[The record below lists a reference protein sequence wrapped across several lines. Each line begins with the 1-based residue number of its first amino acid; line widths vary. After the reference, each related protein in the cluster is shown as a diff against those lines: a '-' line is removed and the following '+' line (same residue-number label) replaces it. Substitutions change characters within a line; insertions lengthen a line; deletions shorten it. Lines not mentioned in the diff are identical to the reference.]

1 MGIALGGGS
10 IHGVAHVGVLKAFAE
25 KRLKFQ
31 FIAGTSAGAVVGVL
45 AAAQLPLG
53 QIELVA
59 RRIERPGVLNLSW
72 SGKGL
77 MQNARALRGALQR
90 LRKGEYCAN
99 EGNNGRRFLQLL
111 IHEKAKY
118 NHSRIGSD
126 LPPMWLCQY

>member
-1 MGIALGGGS
+1 MGTALGGGS
-10 IHGVAHVGVLKAFAE
+10 IHGVAHIGVLKAFAD

-31 FIAGTSAGAVVGVL
+31 FIAGTSGGAVVGVL

-59 RRIERPGVLNLSW
+59 RRIEWLGVLNLSW
-72 SGKGL
+72 SAKGL
-77 MQNARALRGALQR
+77 RQNARALHGALQR

-118 NHSRIGSD
+118 NRS
-126 LPPMWLCQY
+126 